1 MTRRKSSTLKWVP
14 NWHSEWGFCKSF
26 ANAFFHTGN
35 KKGPSSRW
43 ALLYRQQDRILFG
56 RRDWTRTSD
65 PHHVKV
71 VL

>member
-1 MTRRKSSTLKWVP
+1 MWVRI
-14 NWHSEWGFCKSF
+14 WHFEVGVLQI
-26 ANAFFHTGN
+26 ANN
-35 KKGPSSRW
+35 KKGPTFR
-43 ALLYRQQDRILFG
+43 LTPLDRQQERILFG